1 MHSFFMG
8 YGLHV
13 PFKSHYIYK
22 KSEFMIYL
30 NEKSINV
37 PNLLGKT
44 PKTMKLENRL
54 THKQY
59 YFEVE
64 NVTFSSSRY
73 EFVIDFSALE
83 DGQYFYR
90 VLDADSL
97 LLASGVAQKG
107 SFDATVKE
115 YNHEKTYVQYE

>member
-1 MHSFFMG
+1 
-8 YGLHV
+8 
-13 PFKSHYIYK
+13 
-22 KSEFMIYL
+22 MIYL

-44 PKTMKLENRL
+44 PKTMKLENRM

-59 YFEVE
+59 EFEVE
-64 NVTFSSSRY
+64 NVTFSASRY

-107 SFDATVKE
+107 DFSAVVKE
-115 YNHEKTYVQYE
+115 YNPEKTYVQYE

>member
-1 MHSFFMG
+1 
-8 YGLHV
+8 
-13 PFKSHYIYK
+13 
-22 KSEFMIYL
+22 MIYL
-30 NEKSINV
+30 DEKTVNV

-44 PKTMKLENRL
+44 PKIMKLENRL
-54 THKQY
+54 THKVY
-59 YFEVE
+59 DFEVE

-107 SFDATVKE
+107 NFDASVKE
-115 YNHEKTYVQYE
+115 YNHEKTYLQYGE

>member
-1 MHSFFMG
+1 
-8 YGLHV
+8 
-13 PFKSHYIYK
+13 
-22 KSEFMIYL
+22 MIYL
-30 NEKSINV
+30 DEKTINV

-59 YFEVE
+59 EFSVE

-73 EFVIDFSALE
+73 EFIIDFSSLD

-90 VLDADSL
+90 VLDADGL
-97 LLASGVAQKG
+97 LLSSGVAQKG
-107 SFDATVKE
+107 NFDASVKE
-115 YNHEKTYVQYE
+115 YNHEKTYLQYGE

>member
-1 MHSFFMG
+1 
-8 YGLHV
+8 
-13 PFKSHYIYK
+13 
-22 KSEFMIYL
+22 MIYL
-30 NEKSINV
+30 DEKSINV

-44 PKTMKLENRL
+44 PKIMKLENRM

-59 YFEVE
+59 EFEVE

-73 EFVIDFSALE
+73 EFNIDFSELE

-107 SFDATVKE
+107 NFECNMKE
-115 YNHEKTYVQYE
+115 YNHEKKYVQYE

>member
-1 MHSFFMG
+1 
-8 YGLHV
+8 
-13 PFKSHYIYK
+13 
-22 KSEFMIYL
+22 MIYL
-30 NEKSINV
+30 NEKIINV

-59 YFEVE
+59 EFSVE

-73 EFVIDFSALE
+73 EFIIDFSELE

-90 VLDADSL
+90 VLSDDEL

-107 SFDATVKE
+107 DFSASVKE
-115 YNHEKTYVQYE
+115 YNHEKTYKQYEE

>member
-1 MHSFFMG
+1 
-8 YGLHV
+8 
-13 PFKSHYIYK
+13 
-22 KSEFMIYL
+22 MIYL
-30 NEKSINV
+30 DEKSINV

-59 YFEVE
+59 EFSVE

-73 EFVIDFSALE
+73 CFIIDFSKLE

-107 SFDATVKE
+107 NFDAVVKE
-115 YNHEKTYVQYE
+115 YNHEKTIIQYGE

>member
-1 MHSFFMG
+1 
-8 YGLHV
+8 
-13 PFKSHYIYK
+13 
-22 KSEFMIYL
+22 MIYL
-30 NEKSINV
+30 DEKSINV

-44 PKTMKLENRL
+44 PKTMKLENRM

-59 YFEVE
+59 EFEVE
-64 NVTFSSSRY
+64 NITFSASRY
-73 EFVIDFSALE
+73 EFNIDFSALE

-90 VLDADSL
+90 VLDADDV

-115 YNHEKTYVQYE
+115 YNHEKTYMQYGE